1 MSCEFLF
8 PKSLNEQ
15 KGSFWLLGMRIV
27 FGALLLVHG
36 FQKLS
41 NFDTL
46 AAGNFPDLFGLGSG
60 VSVSLAIFGEF
71 FCSIAFILGFLY
83 RLSMLP
89 MIITLL
95 VAFVFVHQGALAEG
109 ELALVYL
116 LVFIFLYI
124 AGAGKYS
131 IDHVIAGKLQKKA

>member
-1 MSCEFLF
+1 MSCKFLF
-8 PKSLNEQ
+8 PESLNEQ
-15 KGSFWLLGMRIV
+15 KGSLWLLGMRII
-27 FGALLLVHG
+27 FGLLLLIHG

-46 AAGNFPDLFGLGSG
+46 AAGNFPDPLGIGSG
-60 VSVSLAIFGEF
+60 ASVSLAIFGEF
-71 FCSIAFILGFLY
+71 FCSIAFIFGFLY

-89 MIITLL
+89 MMITLL
-95 VAFVFVHQGALAEG
+95 VAFIFIHNGSLTDG

-116 LVFIFLYI
+116 LIFVFLYI

-131 IDHVIAGKLQKKA
+131 IDHIIAKKFQKK